1 MAQMR
6 SATGGVAAGMSAA
19 AAAAHLMI
27 PAAAGGQSY
36 QYAALGTSPLL
47 TQDSTGIGFQVS
59 HCCDYCGR
67 LLLSAPSFVTQ

>member
-1 MAQMR
+1 M
-6 SATGGVAAGMSAA
+6 SAAAA

-47 TQDSTGIGFQVS
+47 TQDSAGIGFQVS
-59 HCCDYCGR
+59 TDVAA
-67 LLLSAPSFVTQ
+67 LLLWSAVTVGIRLVK